1 MFKKKRTTKQAEPVA
16 DTQAPAAEPVAAD
29 TKPADPDKPSLRVPR
44 LRAGGTYSSTHRD
57 PSAKTSTR
65 TATRL
70 STGTTDKGA

>member
-29 TKPADPDKPSLRVPR
+29 TKPAEPGKPIRVPR

-57 PSAKTSTR
+57 PSAKTNTR
-65 TATRL
+65 PATRL